1 MRELQVEKPAPFR
14 AGFFVTLLLSVLLT
28 GCENHSARTTLTTAE
43 SLLTDQPEEALAR
56 LQALDS
62 TDLNTAKLR
71 ADFALLHA
79 MALDKSWID
88 TTDVEVV
95 MPAVRY
101 YDRRKP
107 VSRRAKPH
115 YYLGRIQYNARHY
128 DEAIISFTRAKE
140 YAANLDDNRFKAL
153 INQAISDTYN
163 GTYLYEEAL
172 PYSEEAYRY
181 GLLAKD
187 TLLANA
193 SLYRIAQLHKN
204 LNNLHEADSIYKA
217 LLQVESLNP
226 QTKAAMLADYALL
239 SIAYKD
245 DANRALELFEL
256 SLSQGKVFYNYN
268 HLGAYAYCLY
278 RTGQIQKSEHI
289 FQLMERAGLKDQY
302 VYQIWKSRIE
312 RLNND
317 YRTAYELLEKSSQ
330 EQTEGVMKLLRQ
342 STVKAQRDFF
352 SLQSEALQKENSLR
366 RWLNFLSVL
375 LFITAATIVW
385 IILRQYR
392 ERIRRQNHSLMEAVQ
407 DLMNLQQINDSN
419 EKTIRQLTI
428 DSDVER
434 QRIKQDFFHLS
445 QENFKELSDLCTTYY
460 KTEGRSTQAN
470 VVCGEVRG
478 YLKRIGIEGDRYPSL
493 EQRVNDLFD
502 HAMEHFRTEHP
513 KHREQYYQIVC
524 FLFAG
529 FKIRTIA
536 LLLHLDEQ
544 AIYQTK
550 WRLKKEVET
559 NPTPHQD
566 DFLALLKETS

>member
-1 MRELQVEKPAPFR
+1 MSCSARSCFP
-14 AGFFVTLLLSVLLT
+14 LLLIAMLLSACGNSGTSAVLDKAET
-28 GCENHSARTTLTTAE
+28 CIQNRPDSALALIRSIDTTTLRTPP
-43 SLLTDQPEEALAR
+43 LKAR
-56 LQALDS
+56 Y
-62 TDLNTAKLR
+62 
-71 ADFALLHA
+71 ALLHA
-79 MALDKSWID
+79 MALDKNWID
-88 TTDVEVV
+88 TTDVDIV
-95 MPAVRY
+95 MSSVRY

-163 GTYLYEEAL
+163 GTYLFEEAL
-172 PYSEEAYRY
+172 PFSEEAYRY

-204 LNNLHEADSIYKA
+204 LNNLHEADSIYTV
-217 LLQVESLNP
+217 LLQSESLNP
-226 QTKAAMLADYALL
+226 QTMTAILADYALL
-239 SIAYKD
+239 SIAYMDNADK
-245 DANRALELFEL
+245 ALYLFEQA
-256 SLSQGKVFYNYN
+256 LSQGRGLGSYN
-268 HLGAYAYCLY
+268 HWGAYAYCLY
-278 RTGQIQKSEHI
+278 RVGQTHKSDEV
-289 FQLMERAGLKDQY
+289 FRQLEKAGLKDQY

-317 YRTAYELLEKSSQ
+317 YRTAYELLEKSAQ

-352 SLQSEALQKENSLR
+352 SLQSEALQKENKLR

-385 IILRQYR
+385 IILKQYR

-478 YLKRIGIEGDRYPSL
+478 YLKRIGIEGERYPSL
-493 EQRVNDLFD
+493 EKRVNDLFD
-502 HAMEHFRTEHP
+502 HTMEHFRTEHP

-524 FLFAG
+524 FIFAG
-529 FKIRTIA
+529 FKNRTIA

-544 AIYQTK
+544 DIYQTK

-559 NPTPHQD
+559 KVTPHQN
-566 DFLALLKETS
+566 DFITLLNG

>member
-79 MALDKSWID
+79 MALDKNWID

-163 GTYLYEEAL
+163 GTYLFEEAL

-187 TLLANA
+187 TLLANT
-193 SLYRIAQLHKN
+193 SLISVAILFCN
-204 LNNLHEADSIYKA
+204 LKRYDEADS
-217 LLQVESLNP
+217 LFQSLIKKNIPNP
-226 QTKAAMLADYALL
+226 VIKSSLLADYAQL
-239 SIAYKD
+239 SATQGRYEIAVS
-245 DANRALELFEL
+245 LFEQAL
-256 SLSQGKVFYNYN
+256 SYGKGFESYN
-268 HLGAYAYCLY
+268 HWGAYAYCLY
-278 RTGQIQKSEHI
+278 RTGHPQKSEQI
-289 FQLMERAGLKDQY
+289 FHQLEKAGLKDQY

-317 YRTAYELLEKSSQ
+317 YRTAYELLEKSAQ

-352 SLQSEALQKENSLR
+352 SLQSEALQKENRLR

-385 IILRQYR
+385 IILKQYR
-392 ERIRRQNHSLMEAVQ
+392 ERIRRQNHSLMETVQ

-524 FLFAG
+524 FIFAG
-529 FKIRTIA
+529 FKNRTIA

-544 AIYQTK
+544 DIYQTK

-559 NPTPHQD
+559 KETPHQN
-566 DFLALLKETS
+566 DFVTLLNGQS

>member
-163 GTYLYEEAL
+163 GTYLFEEAL

-187 TLLANA
+187 TLLANT
-193 SLYRIAQLHKN
+193 SLISVAILFCN
-204 LNNLHEADSIYKA
+204 LKRYDEADS
-217 LLQVESLNP
+217 LFQSLIKKNIPNP
-226 QTKAAMLADYALL
+226 VIKSSLLADYAQL
-239 SIAYKD
+239 SATQGRYEIAVS
-245 DANRALELFEL
+245 LFEQAL
-256 SLSQGKVFYNYN
+256 SYGKGFESYN
-268 HLGAYAYCLY
+268 HWGAYAYCLY

-392 ERIRRQNHSLMEAVQ
+392 ERIRRQNQSLMEAVQ

-524 FLFAG
+524 FIFAG
-529 FKIRTIA
+529 FKNRTIA

-544 AIYQTK
+544 DIYQTK

-559 NPTPHQD
+559 KETPHQN
-566 DFLALLKETS
+566 DFVTLLNGQS